1 MIAFDPLRSLA
12 SELQVRMS
20 AFIKS
25 PWFPGLAALIFAAL
39 GLIWEGER
47 YYLLGLAGAAAFWAA
62 IDVASR
68 IFGTGG
74 GEA

>member
-1 MIAFDPLRSLA
+1 MA
-12 SELQVRMS
+12 

-25 PWFPGLAALIFAAL
+25 PWFPGLAAIAFAVLA
-39 GLIWEGER
+39 IWWENER
-47 YYLLGLAGAAAFWAA
+47 VYFLGLAGAAAFWAM

-74 GEA
+74 TES